1 MSTYESHAWAT
12 SYFDKCRQH
21 QLPTPLNLAPD
32 LSDAEVHQL
41 FLSMLSSRLL
51 DLRSR
56 LLQAK
61 GQSFYTIGS
70 SGHEANAAVAA
81 QLRVT
86 DPAFLHYRSGA
97 FFIERSKQL
106 PGSTPIYDLLLSF
119 TASSD
124 DPISGGRHKV
134 LGSLAL
140 AIPPQTSTIASHL
153 PKAVGTAFAI
163 DLAKRLQLSGQWPA
177 DAIALCSFG
186 DASANHSTAQG
197 AINAA
202 SWADFQH
209 LPVPV
214 LFLCEDNGLGISTPT
229 PCGWIHHS
237 LSPHMQTFTADSRDL
252 NQVSLAA
259 KAAADFVR
267 RQRKPALLHLK
278 TFRLF
283 GHAGADAEVAYR
295 RKQQIEGE
303 LEQDP
308 LLYASALLIARNIHT
323 PQSLALAAEALDQ
336 QIYRVAQAAC
346 SRPKLTSAAAVMH
359 SIVPKPTTLV
369 PLPPAASRGE
379 VLNYD
384 KHNLG
389 KAQHM
394 AKLINWTLHEAM
406 AQYPNAV
413 VLGEDVGKKGGVY
426 NVTSQLV
433 QQFGINRVL
442 NTLLDEQS
450 ILGLA
455 IGLAQQ
461 GFLPIP
467 EIQFLAYVHNAED
480 QIRGE
485 AATLPFF
492 SNGQYQNPMVIRIAG
507 LGYQRGFG
515 GHFHNDNSFAVFRDI
530 PGILLF
536 CPSNGEDAALLLRQA
551 IQLAKQQQRLVIFLE
566 PIALYMTRDLHQPGD
581 NLWARELPAL
591 DTPLPAVGT
600 PAVYPANGEAA
611 ISIIS
616 YANGLHLSLQAQQQ
630 LAQQGIAVT
639 VLDLRYLVPLDIE
652 KICLALGEQHKVLI
666 VDECRRRGSLSEE
679 LFTAMHEAK
688 PGFYKLRR
696 LCAEDSFIPLGA
708 AAYTVLPSVAQI
720 VAQATLLAQQV
731 DTHVASHQA
740 HSTQTYQN
748 STSAEKSVSSF
759 SKEMP

>member
-1 MSTYESHAWAT
+1 MASYEQHAWTTAYLEKIQQHKLP
-12 SYFDKCRQH
+12 SPKSDALALSDFEICRYFD
-21 QLPTPLNLAPD
+21 
-32 LSDAEVHQL
+32 
-41 FLSMLSSRLL
+41 SMLTSRLL

-70 SGHEANAAVAA
+70 SGHEANAVVASA
-81 QLRVT
+81 LQVT

-119 TASSD
+119 TASSE

-140 AIPPQTSTIASHL
+140 SIPPQTSTIASHL

-163 DLAKRLQLSGQWPA
+163 DLSKRLNLGGQWPEN
-177 DAIALCSFG
+177 AIAFCSFG

-202 SWADFQH
+202 CWADYQH
-209 LPVPV
+209 VPVPV

-229 PCGWIHHS
+229 PCGWIAHS

-252 NQVSLAA
+252 ADVAEAA
-259 KAAADFVR
+259 RAAVAFVR
-267 RQRKPALLHLK
+267 KNRRPALLHLK
-278 TFRLF
+278 TYRLF

-295 RKQQIEGE
+295 KKQQIESE
-303 LEQDP
+303 LDEDP
-308 LLYASALLIARNIHT
+308 LLYATALLLKRGIYHRDE
-323 PQSLALAAEALDQ
+323 LANMVHALDQ
-336 QIYRVAQAAC
+336 QTARVAAVA
-346 SRPKLTSAAAVMH
+346 SNKPKLTSASAVMQ
-359 SIVPKPTTLV
+359 SIVPKGHTGTTAAETLSNHTVMSPARAV
-369 PLPPAASRGE
+369 PAHTLDF
-379 VLNYD
+379 D

-389 KAQHM
+389 KPQHL
-394 AKLINWTLHEAM
+394 AKIINWTLHQAM
-406 AQYPNAV
+406 ARYPHAV

-426 NVTSQLV
+426 NVTAQLV
-433 QQFGINRVL
+433 QQFGSNRVI

-450 ILGLA
+450 ILGLG

-461 GFLPIP
+461 GFLPVP

-492 SNGQYQNPMVIRIAG
+492 SNGQYHNPMVVRIAG
-507 LGYQRGFG
+507 LAYQRGFG

-530 PGILLF
+530 PGLLLF
-536 CPSNGEDAALLLRQA
+536 CPSNGRDASLLLRQA
-551 IQLAKQQQRLVIFLE
+551 LELAHQQQRLVIFLE

-581 NLWARELPAL
+581 NLWACELPSL
-591 DTPLPAVGT
+591 DEPLPEIGT
-600 PAVYPANGEAA
+600 PAVREHLLDKTTDLV
-611 ISIIS
+611 IIS
-616 YANGLHLSLQAQQQ
+616 YANGFYLSCQAQQQ
-630 LAQQGIAVT
+630 LAAEGIAAT
-639 VLDLRYLVPLDIE
+639 VLDLRYLVPLHID
-652 KICLALGEQHKVLI
+652 KIVKALGKTRKVLI

-679 LFTAMHEAK
+679 LFTALHEHK
-688 PGFYKLRR
+688 PNWYQLQR
-696 LCAEDSFIPLGA
+696 LCAEDSFIPLGS
-708 AAYTVLPSVAQI
+708 AAYTVLPSVSQI
-720 VAQATLLAQQV
+720 ITQAKVLLDKQNQKLEQV
-731 DTHVASHQA
+731 G
-740 HSTQTYQN
+740 
-748 STSAEKSVSSF
+748 
-759 SKEMP
+759 

>member
-1 MSTYESHAWAT
+1 MAPYEQHAWTTA
-12 SYFDKCRQH
+12 YLEKIQH
-21 QLPTPLNLAPD
+21 HKLPTPK
-32 LSDAEVHQL
+32 SDALLLTDFEICRY
-41 FLSMLSSRLL
+41 FDSMLSSRLL

-70 SGHEANAAVAA
+70 SGHEANAVVASA
-81 QLRVT
+81 LQVT

-119 TASSD
+119 TASSE

-140 AIPPQTSTIASHL
+140 SIPPQTSTIASHL

-163 DLAKRLQLSGQWPA
+163 DLSKRLDLKGQWPEN
-177 DAIALCSFG
+177 AIAFCSFG

-202 SWADFQH
+202 CWADYQH
-209 LPVPV
+209 VPVPV

-229 PCGWIHHS
+229 PCGWIAHS

-252 NQVSLAA
+252 ADVAQAA
-259 KAAADFVR
+259 RAAVDFVR
-267 RQRKPALLHLK
+267 KNRRPALLHLK
-278 TFRLF
+278 TYRLF

-295 RKQQIEGE
+295 KKQQIETE
-303 LEQDP
+303 LDEDP
-308 LLYASALLIARNIHT
+308 LLYATALLLKRGIYTRAE
-323 PQSLALAAEALDQ
+323 LAELVLKLDQ
-336 QIYRVAQAAC
+336 QTARVASVA
-346 SRPKLTSAAAVMH
+346 SNKPKLTTAEAVMQ
-359 SIVPKPTTLV
+359 SIVPKASATTAATAIAPALSV
-369 PLPPAASRGE
+369 PANTLDF
-379 VLNYD
+379 D

-389 KAQHM
+389 KPQHL
-394 AKLINWTLHEAM
+394 AKIINWTLHQAM
-406 AQYPNAV
+406 ARYPNAI

-433 QQFGINRVL
+433 QQFGSNRVI

-450 ILGLA
+450 ILGLG

-461 GFLPIP
+461 GFLPVP

-492 SNGQYQNPMVIRIAG
+492 SNGQYQNPMVVRIAG
-507 LGYQRGFG
+507 LAYQRGFG

-530 PGILLF
+530 PGLLLF
-536 CPSNGEDAALLLRQA
+536 CPSNGRDASLLLRQA
-551 IQLAKQQQRLVIFLE
+551 LALAHNEKRLVIFLE

-581 NLWARELPAL
+581 NLWACDLPSL
-591 DTPLPAVGT
+591 EEQLPEIGT
-600 PAVYPANGEAA
+600 PAIRAHHLDKATDLV
-611 ISIIS
+611 ILS
-616 YANGLHLSLQAQQQ
+616 YANGFYLSCQAQHQ
-630 LAQQGIAVT
+630 LAAQGIAAT
-639 VLDLRYLVPLDIE
+639 VLDLRYLVPLHIE
-652 KICLALGEQHKVLI
+652 KIAKAIGQTQKVLI

-679 LFTAMHEAK
+679 LFTALHEHK
-688 PGFYKLRR
+688 PNWYQLSR
-696 LCAEDSFIPLGA
+696 LCAQDSFIPLGS

-720 VAQATLLAQQV
+720 IEQSLMLLGKSQHKLEQV
-731 DTHVASHQA
+731 G
-740 HSTQTYQN
+740 
-748 STSAEKSVSSF
+748 
-759 SKEMP
+759 

>member
-1 MSTYESHAWAT
+1 MTPYEQHAWTTA
-12 SYFDKCRQH
+12 YLEKIQ
-21 QLPTPLNLAPD
+21 QQKLPTPKSAALTLT
-32 LSDAEVHQL
+32 DAQICRY
-41 FLSMLSSRLL
+41 FDSMLSSRLL

-70 SGHEANAAVAA
+70 SGHEANAVVAA
-81 QLRVT
+81 ALEVT

-119 TASSD
+119 TASSE

-163 DLAKRLQLSGQWPA
+163 DLSKRLQQQGQWPEN
-177 DAIALCSFG
+177 AIALCSFG

-202 SWADFQH
+202 CWADYQH
-209 LPVPV
+209 VPVPV

-229 PCGWIHHS
+229 PCGWIAHS
-237 LSPHMQTFTADSRDL
+237 LSPHMQTFSADSRDL
-252 NQVSLAA
+252 ADVAQAA
-259 KAAADFVR
+259 RAAVDFVR
-267 RQRKPALLHLK
+267 KNRRPALLHLK
-278 TFRLF
+278 TYRLF

-295 RKQQIEGE
+295 KKQQIEAE
-303 LEQDP
+303 LDEDP
-308 LLYASALLIARNIHT
+308 LLYATALLLARGIYN
-323 PQSLALAAEALDQ
+323 QQQLAQLVLTLDQ
-336 QIYRVAQAAC
+336 QTARVAAVA
-346 SRPKLTSAAAVMH
+346 SNKPKLTSAEAVMQ
-359 SIVPKPTTLV
+359 SIVPKANKAEAAKQTPAPATTQTTAETL
-369 PLPPAASRGE
+369 E
-379 VLNYD
+379 FD

-389 KAQHM
+389 KPQHL
-394 AKLINWTLHEAM
+394 AKIINWTLHQAM
-406 AQYPNAV
+406 ARYPNAI

-433 QQFGINRVL
+433 QQFGSNRVI

-450 ILGLA
+450 ILGLG

-461 GFLPIP
+461 GFLPVP

-492 SNGQYQNPMVIRIAG
+492 SNGQYQNPMVVRIAG
-507 LGYQRGFG
+507 LAYQRGFG

-530 PGILLF
+530 PGLLLF
-536 CPSNGEDAALLLRQA
+536 CPSNGRDASLLLRQA
-551 IQLAKQQQRLVIFLE
+551 LELAHSEKRLVIFLE

-581 NLWARELPAL
+581 NLWACDLPL
-591 DTPLPAVGT
+591 SEEQLPDIGT
-600 PAVYPANGEAA
+600 PAIRHHHLDKPTDLV
-611 ISIIS
+611 IIS
-616 YANGLHLSLQAQQQ
+616 YANGFYLSCQAQQQ
-630 LAQQGIAVT
+630 LAAQGIAAT
-639 VLDLRYLVPLDIE
+639 VLDLRYLVPLHID
-652 KICLALGEQHKVLI
+652 KIAKAIGQTQKVLI

-679 LFTAMHEAK
+679 LFTALHEHK
-688 PGFYKLRR
+688 PNWYQLSR
-696 LCAEDSFIPLGA
+696 LCAQDSFIPLGS

-720 VAQATLLAQQV
+720 IEQSILLLGENKQQPKLEQV
-731 DTHVASHQA
+731 G
-740 HSTQTYQN
+740 
-748 STSAEKSVSSF
+748 
-759 SKEMP
+759 

>member
-1 MSTYESHAWAT
+1 MSAYQPHAWAT
-12 SYFDKCRQH
+12 SYFDKCRQS
-21 QLPTPLNLAPD
+21 QLPLPLNAAPS
-32 LSDAEVHQL
+32 LTDAELNQL

-81 QLRVT
+81 QLRVS

-163 DLAKRLQLSGQWPA
+163 DLAKRLHLDGQWPH

-202 SWADFQH
+202 SWADYQH
-209 LPVPV
+209 VPVPI

-229 PCGWIHHS
+229 PCGWIQHS
-237 LSPHMQTFTADSRDL
+237 LSPHMRTFSADSRDL

-259 KAAADFVR
+259 KAAADYVR
-267 RQRKPALLHLK
+267 SRRKPALLHLK

-295 RKQQIEGE
+295 HKQQIDGE

-308 LLYASALLIARNIHT
+308 LLYASAVLLARQLYT
-323 PQSLALAAEALDQ
+323 PESLALTAEMLDQ
-336 QIYRVAQAAC
+336 QIARVADAAC
-346 SRPKLTSAAAVMH
+346 SRPKLTTAAAVMH
-359 SIVPKPTTLV
+359 SIIPHPINPP
-369 PLPPAASRGE
+369 PLPAAAMRE
-379 VLNYD
+379 DVLNFD

-394 AKLINWTLHEAM
+394 AKLINWTLHETM

-433 QQFGINRVL
+433 QQCGIHRVL

-461 GFLPIP
+461 GFLPIA

-536 CPSNGEDAALLLRQA
+536 CPSNGHDAALLLRQA

-581 NLWARELPAL
+581 NLWLRELPAL
-591 DTPLPAVGT
+591 DSPLPEVGT
-600 PAVYPANGEAA
+600 PAIYPASTPAHLA
-611 ISIIS
+611 ILS

-630 LAQQGIAVT
+630 LEAQGIAVT
-639 VLDLRYLVPLDIE
+639 VLDLRYLIPLDIE
-652 KICLALGEQHKVLI
+652 KICAALGEQRKVLI

-679 LFTAMHEAK
+679 LFTALHETK
-688 PGFYKLRR
+688 PGFYQLTR

-720 VAQATLLAQQV
+720 MAKATALSGQAGHESRTLSDA
-731 DTHVASHQA
+731 DTTDVFTNAT
-740 HSTQTYQN
+740 STLQ
-748 STSAEKSVSSF
+748 
-759 SKEMP
+759 KELP

>member
-1 MSTYESHAWAT
+1 MSTFEQHAWT
-12 SYFDKCRQH
+12 LGYLDKIRSNA
-21 QLPTPLNLAPD
+21 LPTL
-32 LSDAEVHQL
+32 LSRAELLTDAEIAR
-41 FLSMLSSRLL
+41 FYNSMLTSRLL

-70 SGHEANAAVAA
+70 SGHEANCVVASA
-81 QLRVT
+81 LRVN

-106 PGSTPIYDLLLSF
+106 AGSTPIYDLLLSF
-119 TASSD
+119 SASSD

-140 AIPPQTSTIASHL
+140 SIPPQTSTIASHL

-163 DLAKRLQLSGQWPA
+163 DLTQRLGLEGKWPA
-177 DAIALCSFG
+177 DAISLCSFG

-202 SWADFQH
+202 CWTDYQH

-229 PCGWIHHS
+229 PTGWIHHT
-237 LSPHMQTFTADSRDL
+237 LSPHMQTYVADSRDL
-252 NQVSLAA
+252 ADVALQARAA
-259 KAAADFVR
+259 VEFVR
-267 RQRKPALLHLK
+267 RERRPALLQLK
-278 TFRLF
+278 TYRLF

-295 RKQQIEGE
+295 RKQQIESE

-308 LLYASALLIARNIHT
+308 LLFATALMLARGIVDAE
-323 PQSLALAAEALDQ
+323 QLAEQVQALDAQ
-336 QIYRVAQAAC
+336 TARVAAVAVG
-346 SRPKLTSAAAVMH
+346 RPKLTSAAAVMK
-359 SIVPKPTTLV
+359 SIVPPRLDKQ
-369 PLPPAASRGE
+369 LPARQARAD
-379 VLNYD
+379 VLAFD

-389 KAQHM
+389 KPQHL
-394 AKLINWTLHEAM
+394 AKIINWTLHEIM
-406 AQYPNAV
+406 AQLPTTV

-426 NVTSQLV
+426 NVTQQLV
-433 QQFGINRVL
+433 HQFGNNRVL

-450 ILGLA
+450 ILGLG

-492 SNGQYQNPMVIRIAG
+492 SNGQYTNPMVVRIAG

-530 PGILLF
+530 PGVLLF
-536 CPSNGEDAALLLRQA
+536 CPSNGHDASLLLRQA
-551 IQLAKQQQRLVIFLE
+551 VELAYREQRLVIFLE
-566 PIALYMTRDLHQPGD
+566 PIALYMVRDLHAPGD
-581 NLWARELPAL
+581 GLWCHELPLAE
-591 DTPLPAVGT
+591 TPLPVLGT
-600 PAVYPANGEAA
+600 PAVRESSLVKAA
-611 ISIIS
+611 PDLVIIS
-616 YANGLHLSLQAQQQ
+616 YANGFFLSCQAQQQ
-630 LAQQGIAVT
+630 LAEQGIAAK
-639 VLDLRYLVPLDIE
+639 VLDIRYLVPLHVDAISE
-652 KICLALGEQHKVLI
+652 AIGDCRKVLI
-666 VDECRRRGSLSEE
+666 VDECRQRGSLSEE
-679 LFTAMHEAK
+679 LFTALHELK
-688 PGFYKLRR
+688 PEHYQIRR

-708 AAYTVLPSVAQI
+708 AAYTVLPSVKQI
-720 VAQATLLAQQV
+720 LDKVTALLGEA
-731 DTHVASHQA
+731 
-740 HSTQTYQN
+740 
-748 STSAEKSVSSF
+748 KRGGLSS
-759 SKEMP
+759 

>member
-1 MSTYESHAWAT
+1 MTTYEPHAWAT
-12 SYFDKCRQH
+12 TYFDKCRNA
-21 QLPTPLNLAPD
+21 QLPTPLNGAQD
-32 LSDAEVHQL
+32 LSDAELNQL

-119 TASSD
+119 TASSE

-140 AIPPQTSTIASHL
+140 SIPPQTSTIASHL

-163 DLAKRLQLSGQWPA
+163 DLAKRLHLNGQWPE

-202 SWADFQH
+202 SWADYQH

-237 LSPHMQTFTADSRDL
+237 LSPHMQTFSADSRDL
-252 NQVSLAA
+252 NQVKLAA
-259 KAAADFVR
+259 KAAADYVR
-267 RQRKPALLHLK
+267 TQRKPALLHLK

-295 RKQQIEGE
+295 RKQHIEGE

-308 LLYASALLIARNIHT
+308 LLYASALLLARNLYT
-323 PQSLALAAEALDQ
+323 SNSLAKCAETLDQ
-336 QIYRVAQAAC
+336 QIARVAEAAC
-346 SRPKLTSAAAVMH
+346 SRPKLTSAAAVMQ
-359 SIVPKPTTLV
+359 SIIPKPNTLSA
-369 PLPPAASRGE
+369 LPVQAPREE
-379 VLNYD
+379 VLQFD

-536 CPSNGEDAALLLRQA
+536 CPSNGHDAALLLRQA
-551 IQLAKQQQRLVIFLE
+551 ITLAKQHQRLVIFLE

-581 NLWARELPAL
+581 NLWARDLPSL
-591 DTPLPAVGT
+591 DTPLPELGT
-600 PAVYPANGEAA
+600 PAIYPASGDAQLC
-611 ISIIS
+611 IIS
-616 YANGLHLSLQAQQQ
+616 YANGLHLSLQAQLQ
-630 LAQQGIAVT
+630 LAAKGIEVT
-639 VLDLRYLVPLDIE
+639 VLDIRYLIPLHVDKIIE
-652 KICLALGEQHKVLI
+652 ALGTQHKILI

-679 LFTAMHEAK
+679 LFTALHESR
-688 PGFYKLRR
+688 PGFYQLSR

-708 AAYTVLPSVAQI
+708 AAYTVLPSVSQI
-720 VAQATLLAQQV
+720 LEKAITLLSEEPP
-731 DTHVASHQA
+731 TFKSHP
-740 HSTQTYQN
+740 SILR
-748 STSAEKSVSSF
+748 
-759 SKEMP
+759 KELP

>member
-1 MSTYESHAWAT
+1 MIYEPHAWAAT
-12 SYFDKCRQH
+12 YFDKCRNAL
-21 QLPTPLNLAPD
+21 LPTPLNVAPD
-32 LSDAEVHQL
+32 LSDAELNQL

-70 SGHEANAAVAA
+70 SGHEANAVVAA

-106 PGSTPIYDLLLSF
+106 PGTTPIYDLLLSF
-119 TASSD
+119 TASSE

-163 DLAKRLQLSGQWPA
+163 DLAKRLHLPGQWPT

-202 SWADFQH
+202 SWADYQH
-209 LPVPV
+209 LPVPI

-229 PCGWIHHS
+229 PCGWIQHS
-237 LSPHMQTFTADSRDL
+237 LSPHMHTFSADSRDV
-252 NQVSLAA
+252 NQVKLAA
-259 KAAADFVR
+259 LAAAEYVR
-267 RQRKPALLHLK
+267 TQRKPALLHLK

-308 LLYASALLIARNIHT
+308 LLYLSALLLARGLYSAE
-323 PQSLALAAEALDQ
+323 SLAQCAQTLDQ
-336 QIYRVAQAAC
+336 QIARVADAAC
-346 SRPKLTSAAAVMH
+346 SRPKLTSADAVMQ
-359 SIVPKPTTLV
+359 SIIPRPKQCPSLPT
-369 PLPPAASRGE
+369 PAVRDE
-379 VLNYD
+379 VLNFD

-406 AQYPNAV
+406 AQYPNTV

-551 IQLAKQQQRLVIFLE
+551 LQLAKQQQRLVIFLE
-566 PIALYMTRDLHQPGD
+566 PIALYMTRDLHQAGD
-581 NLWARELPAL
+581 NLWARELPSL
-591 DTPLPAVGT
+591 DTPLPELGT
-600 PAVYPANGEAA
+600 PAVYPAAEEAVMA
-611 ISIIS
+611 IVS
-616 YANGLHLSLQAQQQ
+616 YANGLHLSLQAQRQ
-630 LAQQGIAVT
+630 LAAQGIHAT
-639 VLDLRYLVPLDIE
+639 VLDLRYLIPLHIE
-652 KICLALGEQHKVLI
+652 KISNALAQHTKVLI

-679 LFTAMHEAK
+679 LFTALHEHR
-688 PGFYKLRR
+688 PGFYQLQR

-720 VAQATLLAQQV
+720 IEKAQLLVSAQAPRPFA
-731 DTHVASHQA
+731 
-740 HSTQTYQN
+740 
-748 STSAEKSVSSF
+748 VSSAAAAK
-759 SKEMP
+759 SKEVS